1 MHHAILEL
9 RGVSFTYGEEAV
21 LRDVDLAV
29 REGAFLGIVGP
40 SGAGKSTLLGLMEG
54 SLRPS
59 AGIVARG
66 SDGQRIRLGVVPQL
80 ETIDWNFPITVEEV
94 VLLGLAAD
102 RRWVPWSSASMRKEA
117 ATILG
122 QLGIGELAS
131 RHIRNLSGG
140 QQQRVF
146 IARALMRHPDLLLLD
161 EPTSGVDVKT
171 RHDVLH
177 LLHELNHQ
185 GIAIVLTTHDL
196 NAVAAHLPS
205 LVCFNKRV
213 VATGT
218 PEEVLRPDVLRDLY
232 GADMV
237 VVHQDGLL
245 LVGDVPSASMDEHPR
260 EAHPPGTRPAHFGE
274 EPTPHD
280 HTVGS
285 DSDHVHGP
293 LVADAERPS

>member
-1 MHHAILEL
+1 M
-9 RGVSFTYGEEAV
+9 
-21 LRDVDLAV
+21 RDVDLTV

-40 SGAGKSTLLGLMEG
+40 SGAGKSTLLSLMEG
-54 SLRPS
+54 SLRPTTGS
-59 AGIVARG
+59 VLRG
-66 SDGQRIRLGVVPQL
+66 TDGKRIRLGVVPQL

-102 RRWVPWSSASMRKEA
+102 HRWVPWSSASMRREA
-117 ATILG
+117 ATILE
-122 QLGIGELAS
+122 QLGIGELAH

-140 QQQRVF
+140 QQQRAF

-177 LLHELNHQ
+177 LLHDLNHQ
-185 GIAIVLTTHDL
+185 GIAIVVTTHDL

-205 LVCFNKRV
+205 LVCFNHRV

-218 PEEVLRPDVLRDLY
+218 PMEVLRPEVLRDLY
-232 GADMV
+232 GAEMV
-237 VVHQDGLL
+237 VVQQGGLL

-260 EAHPPGTRPAHFGE
+260 EDHPPGTRPGHFGE
-274 EPTPHD
+274 DPPPHD
-280 HTVGS
+280 HATGLGA
-285 DSDHVHGP
+285 DHAHQP
-293 LVADAERPS
+293 ATQQQERSS